1 MGCSGEACP
10 ECTQKCLLLHRNNA
24 KSLPAIISFF
34 KIMIGDQCDKVLS
47 LPPKFVPTVSELI
60 DQKTFLEDSSG
71 QQWEVTISSQNGSFG
86 FHQGWNAFFLDHK
99 LEVGDFVVFNYIVGS
114 HFFVKIYG
122 KTGCEKLVFPEN
134 RNKRKRA
141 KPNENYMEKD
151 GPFHAIDKS
160 SMTKQGSSASVVSG
174 SDVEV
179 SQSQRVEEVIAKIT
193 SNCETSSQRPHSLS
207 IVEYVEEPYYI
218 IDRDLED
225 EQRENRCPMFDLS
238 NFEMLT
244 NNCDTDKSH
253 KITVADETYTH
264 HVDASRGSEI
274 EAALTNKDPV
284 DQKVVNRVVPSDASD
299 LELMEKNHDLQ
310 KMDKIVTVSNKISCD
325 SKISEHPL
333 LTTVVKPE
341 KNGKSIFNISN
352 GVVEKDYIAEEEG
365 QAQPEIHKV
374 LKKCTSLTRSNQTA
388 QPKFTAKLE
397 SDVPVATGIL
407 NLQLGGCMMKV
418 KEELIETT
426 GKLCS
431 NSKMIQGGCIKKV
444 KEELIET
451 TRKLRSDNKMVQGKV
466 PRANEVDCCKST
478 DMIGREI
485 TIHPLVK
492 FESLEA
498 ISCVIASNNEPV
510 LVLPSCLPVLKF
522 SSRYNSMGRV
532 MVHLRDPYK
541 RIWPVLYHDRPRF
554 KLLLGGWDAFSKA
567 NNIQAGDECIFDNF
581 SESTVEVD
589 IVRSK
594 TSSPILQLRY
604 I

>member
-1 MGCSGEACP
+1 MGCNGEACP
-10 ECTQKCLLLHRNNA
+10 ECTQKCILLHRNNA
-24 KSLPAIISFF
+24 KSLPVIISFF
-34 KIMIGDQCDKVLS
+34 KIIIGDQCDKVLS
-47 LPPKFVPTVSELI
+47 LPPKFSPTVSELM

-71 QQWEVTISSQNGSFG
+71 QQWQVTISSLNGSFG
-86 FHQGWNAFFLDHK
+86 FHQGWNAFFLDHN

-114 HFFVKIYG
+114 HFVVKIYG

-141 KPNENYMEKD
+141 RPNENYIEKD
-151 GPFHAIDKS
+151 GPFNTIDKS

-193 SNCETSSQRPHSLS
+193 SNCGTSSQRPHSLS

-225 EQRENRCPMFDLS
+225 EQREDRCPMFDLS

-253 KITVADETYTH
+253 KITVDETYTH
-264 HVDASRGSEI
+264 YVDASQGSEI
-274 EAALTNKDPV
+274 EAALSNKDPV

-299 LELMEKNHDLQ
+299 LELMEKNNDLQ
-310 KMDKIVTVSNKISCD
+310 KMDKIVTVSDKISCD

-352 GVVEKDYIAEEEG
+352 GVVEKDHIAKEEG
-365 QAQPEIHKV
+365 QAQPEIHKMFV
-374 LKKCTSLTRSNQTA
+374 SKKKCTSLTRSNQTA

-397 SDVPVATGIL
+397 SDVPVTTGML
-407 NLQLGGCMMKV
+407 NLQLGECMMKV
-418 KEELIETT
+418 KEELIEMT

-431 NSKMIQGGCIKKV
+431 DNKMIQG
-444 KEELIET
+444 
-451 TRKLRSDNKMVQGKV
+451 KV
-466 PRANEVDCCKST
+466 PQANEVNCCLST

-498 ISCVIASNNEPV
+498 ISCVIASNNEPF
-510 LVLPSCLPVLKF
+510 LVLPSSLPLLKF
-522 SSRYNSMGRV
+522 SSRHNSMG
-532 MVHLRDPYK
+532 MVTVRLRDPYK
-541 RIWPVLYHDRPRF
+541 RIWPVLYRDRPRF

-567 NNIQAGDECIFDNF
+567 NNIQAGDECIFDNY